1 MTDPGTGQADLR
13 PHLRS
18 ETIDERAT
26 VIVRGGP
33 DSVLTLQRHARRAAQ
48 AFALDGLPVWGI
60 SVMAALDDL
69 GPASL
74 PGILAGR
81 MATYPVVHVPSAAA
95 LLDAGIELLPTF
107 GRPHFTAR
115 IGSDDE
121 SDLVSLLAALGP
133 GQANPYHGGQRSRR
147 R

>member
-1 MTDPGTGQADLR
+1 MTDPAGGQADLR

-18 ETIDERAT
+18 EAIDERAT
-26 VIVRGGP
+26 VVVRGGP
-33 DSVLTLQRHARRAAQ
+33 DSVLTLQRHARRAA
-48 AFALDGLPVWGI
+48 GI

-69 GPASL
+69 GTASL
-74 PGILAGR
+74 SGILAGR

-115 IGSDDE
+115 IGSHDE
-121 SDLVSLLAALGP
+121 SDLGSLLAALGP